1 MKKLI
6 ILIII
11 TTIFS
16 CNLKEKKEVNKEV
29 EIIKAEKLEN
39 IPEIE
44 EDEIILPLEIDN
56 YLMENEM
63 TKDDIELIIPI
74 LNNKILEI
82 KLKDKSIYYSNISE
96 KILTIKDILRFYYKE
111 IVEEIDSSISFS
123 NVDINKFKITDEEL
137 ILGENEI
144 ILPYEKYIRIF
155 KANTGIPSL
164 YTKDKIIVKE
174 IKNIDENKKH
184 IAFTFDDGPV
194 NEYHIKIRELFDEI
208 GENATFC
215 VVGQQVMKNSD
226 MLIETYK
233 NGHEIVNHSFSHKNL
248 QKLNRKE
255 ILDEIIKS
263 EDVIIKEI
271 GKEVI
276 LFRPP
281 YGSFNDETKKII
293 RTPLVLWDIDSL
305 DWKTRNKEMIIN
317 EVMLNLK
324 NDSVVLFHDLYE
336 TTYEAVK
343 ELIPILKEKNY
354 QFVTYSSL
362 KEYKKKKR
370 EELKKQKEIKQ
381 EEIKQEESNEKK

>member
-215 VVGQQVMKNSD
+215 VVGQQVIKNSA

-343 ELIPILKEKNY
+343 ELIPILKEQNY

-381 EEIKQEESNEKK
+381 EESNEKK